1 MPGQPVPYSP
11 VLMIGHAA
19 TGISI
24 AYYHCINI
32 ATATFALLM
41 RLAQN
46 AYKTSYSLLLWAT
59 MVCALV
65 TCPVKKAIK
74 SYQQLPVS
82 SQANYNT
89 PGVIHTCTFHRDAEH
104 RNSNTEN
111 QQRGLFTAMPVN
123 NYVHILAPANETRA
137 LLYTTII
144 TRNGPPLFLRHRQIL
159 I

>member
-1 MPGQPVPYSP
+1 MDSCNRFQVKQVFFINSY
-11 VLMIGHAA
+11 V
-19 TGISI
+19 
-24 AYYHCINI
+24 YHCVNI
-32 ATATFALLM
+32 VAATFALPM
-41 RLAQN
+41 RLTQN
-46 AYKTSYSLLLWAT
+46 AYKTSYTLMWVT

-89 PGVIHTCTFHRDAEH
+89 PGVIHTCTFHRDAE
-104 RNSNTEN
+104 RQNSNTEN
-111 QQRGLFTAMPVN
+111 RQRSLFIATPVN
-123 NYVHILAPANETRA
+123 NYLHTLAPVNETLA
-137 LLYTTII
+137 LLYSTVI